1 MVVVFVLEP
10 ERTVEVED
18 AVEERG
24 INTLLEL
31 VLELELELAA
41 VVEGELTALSGIVAM
56 MLGMGSMG
64 KMSLELLQQARLPG
78 PRPWVS
84 QQLEGV
90 SYTLHTASYSEAY
103 YWSLVKM
110 PPQGRIPAL
119 DSGTTDNRHSV
130 TTKSLYLSCQ
140 VLTSYA
146 LLQAGWR

>member
-78 PRPWVS
+78 PRP
-84 QQLEGV
+84 
-90 SYTLHTASYSEAY
+90 
-103 YWSLVKM
+103 
-110 PPQGRIPAL
+110 
-119 DSGTTDNRHSV
+119 
-130 TTKSLYLSCQ
+130 
-140 VLTSYA
+140 
-146 LLQAGWR
+146 